1 MENKINF
8 LLAYDSY
15 ISYLFR
21 HVSKDWSNFNKA
33 KHGAFS
39 SHYSED
45 VVALENF
52 VAVKF
57 KDGLFVWFLELFL
70 KFVHFKAS
78 DPSSDSDM
86 LAHKVCSIVKSII
99 SPNFVFDN
107 NLGILDE
114 KTIETLSEVLK
125 QFQSRSSHNRNN
137 QPSNNKKN
145 SLEDVKPENFKNLT
159 ESREFIGT
167 LFHKLARYENHLNVF
182 NLHLNNKTTPSALF
196 YNKFSQ
202 PFFTDIPDFVAD
214 YNKLILEF
222 QIAVMKLI
230 VKYLEM
236 RVSLIKSKLIAI
248 KQNLAMNNPNKASL
262 DKEIDDLNESI
273 KSSLSERFKFAI
285 EKVNRCVSKPYVAGM
300 RYKKRKPVVRIND
313 DQFVSTPAASQTA
326 TPGAS
331 SLNSSTSS
339 VNNASSY
346 QQKSILRPPTSYN
359 NQHRRN
365 TYNTYNRNR
374 SSFTNNSIFNPYNN

>member
-167 LFHKLARYENHLNVF
+167 LF
-182 NLHLNNKTTPSALF
+182 
-196 YNKFSQ
+196 Q
-202 PFFTDIPDFVAD
+202 
-214 YNKLILEF
+214 
-222 QIAVMKLI
+222 

-313 DQFVSTPAASQTA
+313 DQLVSTPAASQTA